1 MYHFAFDGVRSTQ
14 NGVGILDSAV
24 SQQVAHIGGAPGAHC
39 LGLVLLAPCAALGLG
54 GIGQRVDGLSP
65 FARGFRLEIARN
77 AHFTRATV
85 IDHVKFEYT
94 GGGGKIGDML
104 HITFSPLAHGGIL
117 PEDQRTHAQLA
128 GESAKE
134 ENV

>member
-1 MYHFAFDGVRSTQ
+1 MELQARIALAWFFLLHARRSA
-14 NGVGILDSAV
+14 L
-24 SQQVAHIGGAPGAHC
+24 VA
-39 LGLVLLAPCAALGLG
+39 LASGSTG
-54 GIGQRVDGLSP
+54 SP

-85 IDHVKFEYT
+85 IDHIKFEYT
-94 GGGGKIGDML
+94 GGGRIGDML
-104 HITFSPLAHGGIL
+104 HITFSTLAHGGIL
-117 PEDQRTHAQLA
+117 PKDQRAHTQLA

>member
-1 MYHFAFDGVRSTQ
+1 M
-14 NGVGILDSAV
+14 
-24 SQQVAHIGGAPGAHC
+24 SQQVTHIGGAPCAHC
-39 LGLVLLAPCAALGLG
+39 LGLVLLAPCTALGLG

-65 FARGFRLEIARN
+65 SARGFRLEIARN
-77 AHFTRATV
+77 THFARATV

-94 GGGGKIGDML
+94 GGDGKIGDML
-104 HITFSPLAHGGIL
+104 HITFSSLAHGGIL

-134 ENV
+134 KNV

>member
-1 MYHFAFDGVRSTQ
+1 MRA
-14 NGVGILDSAV
+14 L
-24 SQQVAHIGGAPGAHC
+24 PW
-39 LGLVLLAPCAALGLG
+39 LVLLAPCAALGLVALASG
-54 GIGQRVDGLSP
+54 STGSPP

-85 IDHVKFEYT
+85 IDHIKFEYT

-104 HITFSPLAHGGIL
+104 HITFSTLAHGGIL
-117 PEDQRTHAQLA
+117 PKDQRAHTQLA

>member
-1 MYHFAFDGVRSTQ
+1 MRALPWPGSSCSMR
-14 NGVGILDSAV
+14 
-24 SQQVAHIGGAPGAHC
+24 GARLWWHWPADRR
-39 LGLVLLAPCAALGLG
+39 AL
-54 GIGQRVDGLSP
+54 P

-77 AHFTRATV
+77 THFTRATV
-85 IDHVKFEYT
+85 IDHIKFEYT

-104 HITFSPLAHGGIL
+104 HITFSTLAHGGIL
-117 PEDQRTHAQLA
+117 PKDQRAHTQLA